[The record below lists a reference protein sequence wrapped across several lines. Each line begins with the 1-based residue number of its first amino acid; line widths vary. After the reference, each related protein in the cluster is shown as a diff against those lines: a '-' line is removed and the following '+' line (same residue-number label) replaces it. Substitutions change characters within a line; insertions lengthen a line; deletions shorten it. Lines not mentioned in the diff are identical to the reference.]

1 MRKLSELDK
10 KVLTLIGLMQ
20 TSLDILDEMENSKEY
35 NGLFVREMKRD
46 HNNFRK
52 RLEKVIRNIYPIDNK
67 VADEQMMQMHRAI
80 SILIEKGI
88 VFPE

>member
-67 VADEQMMQMHRAI
+67 VAD
-80 SILIEKGI
+80 
-88 VFPE
+88 